1 MDIQIESI
9 LQGGHFKR
17 LHEERIIELRQKYGM
32 KKAELEILYF
42 LSHCGE
48 HNTSSDIHNQL
59 MMNKGHISQAV
70 NSLYEKGLII
80 AVPDKDDRRYVHY
93 AISDSAKDIINEITL
108 NRKKMNQQILEG
120 ISEEELKV
128 FKQVAAKIAGNIEIL
143 I

>member
-17 LHEERIIELRQKYGM
+17 LHEERIIELRRKYNL

-42 LSHCGE
+42 LSHCGG
-48 HNTSSDIHNQL
+48 HNTSSDIHYQL

-70 NSLYEKGLII
+70 NSLCDKKFLI
-80 AVPDKDDRRYVHY
+80 AVQDKEDRRYVHY
-93 AISDSAKDIINEITL
+93 EISDSAKEIIEEIIQ
-108 NRKKMNQQILEG
+108 NRENMNKQILEN
-120 ISEEELKV
+120 ISEEELMI
-128 FKQVAAKIAGNIEIL
+128 FKQVASKIAKNIEKL